1 MLEQKINDQ
10 SKFILAMHSSDDYF
24 GFAYK
29 ELNVAYK
36 KEDFFIKELKQ
47 DLSNNLISDLASF
60 LNDKSIK
67 QIERIAISL
76 GPANFNAS
84 RQIVVCS
91 KALSQQINCSLDSY
105 SSFQLIASRIA
116 MKDKLMRTNESFWVI
131 KKLKKRGFIAGK
143 YGICNESTLDINEL
157 IKPKLFKHLPE
168 IKKQY
173 GANYDILGDL
183 KELLNL
189 SSRNYD
195 NSIINKWQEVFPI
208 YPMSAIN

>member
-1 MLEQKINDQ
+1 MSKI
-10 SKFILAMHSSDDYF
+10 SSF
-24 GFAYK
+24 KNHYK
-29 ELNVAYK
+29 YNK
-36 KEDFFIKELKQ
+36 
-47 DLSNNLISDLASF
+47 
-60 LNDKSIK
+60 NDKSIK

-105 SSFQLIASRIA
+105 SSFQLIANRIA
-116 MKDKLMRTNESFWVI
+116 MKDKLNQTNESFWVI

-143 YGICNESTLDINEL
+143 YGICNESNLDINEL

-173 GANYDILGDL
+173 EANYDILGDL

-189 SSRNYD
+189 SSRNYE